1 MSVLL
6 VTGGSRGIGA
16 DVARLASERGWH
28 VGINYTADEDSA
40 QNVASDVRDQG
51 MKATVVRADI
61 SKPDD
66 VEKLFSRT
74 AEELGQI
81 TGVVNS
87 AGIATGIGPIEELD
101 IEATHRMLEINVF
114 GLFLCC
120 RAAVQRMAKRH
131 GGQGGAIVNISSAA
145 SRSYSPGSFVDYAA
159 GKAAVDTLTIGL
171 AKEQAPQGI
180 CVFGVRPGVINTDM
194 VKAGAE
200 LSPEWLK
207 TVVASTPNGRIG
219 EVRDVSGAV
228 LWLLSEEARHSTGS
242 IIDISGGR
250 ATQ

>member
-145 SRSYSPGSFVDYAA
+145 SRSYSPGSFVD
-159 GKAAVDTLTIGL
+159 
-171 AKEQAPQGI
+171 
-180 CVFGVRPGVINTDM
+180 
-194 VKAGAE
+194 
-200 LSPEWLK
+200 
-207 TVVASTPNGRIG
+207 
-219 EVRDVSGAV
+219 
-228 LWLLSEEARHSTGS
+228 
-242 IIDISGGR
+242 
-250 ATQ
+250 